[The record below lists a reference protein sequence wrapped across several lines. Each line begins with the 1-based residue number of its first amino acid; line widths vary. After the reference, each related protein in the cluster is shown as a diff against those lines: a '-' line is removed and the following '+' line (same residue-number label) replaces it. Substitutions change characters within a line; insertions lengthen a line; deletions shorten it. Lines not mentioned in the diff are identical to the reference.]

1 MSVKNRVKDRDP
13 NGRISRKY
21 TAKESNPFPNGTPSW
36 WTKLY
41 MNRPKR
47 RENRRLCKMALS
59 GVDADELN
67 FPLGNRKP
75 HVYYW

>member
-1 MSVKNRVKDRDP
+1 MSVKNKVIDRDH

-21 TAKESNPFPNGTPSW
+21 TAKVSNPFPNGTPSW
-36 WTKLY
+36 WTNLY

-47 RENRRLCKMALS
+47 RENRRLCKKVLG
-59 GVDADELN
+59 GVEADELV